1 MERVNGKRLV
11 ASVVALAA
19 VFALAACGK
28 SSEGPKVALD
38 DKDLINTLNNFIQAD
53 QQNCVS
59 MPIAFNTPV
68 AKDYAKLT
76 DPNGAQLAALVKV
89 GLIAESAADGG
100 QVQFTATDKGK
111 DAYDGN
117 TPPGFCSGTPEVDK
131 VVSNTVEETAD
142 NYSRDKVVFT
152 TKLDGVADWAKDDA
166 IRQQYPKFATLLDNQ
181 GKEQHSLEI
190 ESRGQGWRVLE
201 PSPVAN

>member
-1 MERVNGKRLV
+1 MERVHGKRRV

-19 VFALAACGK
+19 VFALTACGK
-28 SSEGPKVALD
+28 GSEAPKVALD
-38 DKDLINTLNNFIQAD
+38 DKDVINTLNNFIQAD

-76 DPNGAQLAALVKV
+76 DPNGAQLAALVKA
-89 GLIAESAADGG
+89 GLIQEQAAEAG
-100 QVQFTATDKGK
+100 QTQFAVTDKGK

-131 VVSNTVEETAD
+131 IVSNTVEETKD
-142 NYSRDKVVFT
+142 NYSRDKIVFT
-152 TKLDGVADWAKDDA
+152 TKLDGIADWAKDDG
-166 IRQQYPKFATLLDNQ
+166 IRQQFPKFATLVDNQ
-181 GKEQHSLEI
+181 GKEQHTVEI